1 MGDDAVFI
9 SDEGAVSTISNQEIC
24 TSHMNKHVRAKYSRE
39 TQEGQVTQKDIDKAR
54 RDRIQIQELRD
65 AGGIGG

>member
-1 MGDDAVFI
+1 VFV
-9 SDEGAVSTISNQEIC
+9 SDEGAVSTISNQDVC

-39 TQEGQVTQKDIDKAR
+39 TQADPVDQKDIDRAR

-65 AGGIGG
+65 SSGIGG